1 MHTLE
6 ARNFAL
12 RKHAKGC
19 LVYDQPLSFTSQLS
33 ANEGR
38 MQAGENVR
46 QFSLCHFFACFL
58 LLFVLDGVGW
68 RLLTLESTPDGE
80 GGGGHQCK

>member
-1 MHTLE
+1 
-6 ARNFAL
+6 
-12 RKHAKGC
+12 
-19 LVYDQPLSFTSQLS
+19 
-33 ANEGR
+33 

-46 QFSLCHFFACFL
+46 QFSLCHFFARFL

-80 GGGGHQCK
+80 GGGGGTNVNKNNCRRRLRMQRVLAIDWIKQYWHFLLKLYK